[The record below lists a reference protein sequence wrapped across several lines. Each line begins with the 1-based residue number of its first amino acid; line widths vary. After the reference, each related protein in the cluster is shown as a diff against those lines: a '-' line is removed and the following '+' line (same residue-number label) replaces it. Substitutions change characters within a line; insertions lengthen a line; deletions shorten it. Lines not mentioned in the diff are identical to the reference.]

1 MLSRLTQSVW
11 RARRVSPPLQGIS
24 SNVSPYQMPRRNAT
38 FCLKSCSLF
47 EGRRRLLAAATF
59 ALLSIF
65 LGTTFLA
72 TTTAS
77 AAPAAQIVNA
87 PPHLFLLPA
96 TATNVTLKAHV
107 ADFVFAGD
115 SGTLLS
121 FAATYELQ
129 NPNDSG
135 VVLGLRLAPI
145 GAGDGATTVGFGG
158 LALQANG
165 QPLGLQ
171 PAVDGG
177 YFSEV
182 ALGADAEVTL
192 ALAYTLDFTAAEPDL
207 PTLAYA
213 VSALT
218 GWPGTPS
225 LRVGV
230 ALPGG
235 LNGTPADSWLR
246 ISPPGWSYANPA
258 DAIANPL
265 VANAASGLI
274 PDIKWLYDAGP
285 PGEPLVFQFIAPA
298 RWREIE
304 AAQQRDPTPQSALTL
319 GNFYGDLY
327 FELSA
332 NASSTGQQLYTRA
345 LAAYTSGLAAADV
358 DGPDSAAL
366 HAGLAR
372 LYRSQLG
379 AAGDADPGYAD
390 LLAREA
396 ELARASLP
404 DGDSQRATL
413 AAWRAEALSVLLER
427 AQTRRDWGEALR
439 LLDALIALP
448 ADDIAEVVEVA
459 ALAEQQ
465 RSAQI
470 QQALQLLEQ
479 GNREG
484 ALSLAGETILD
495 EALQPPASQQSLFA
509 RWAITATL
517 SADEAV
523 IDARITP
530 APGQAVA
537 ARSALAG
544 VVDGWLARSGDDER
558 FAFSLSDFGTGAVLS
573 EGTQPGDTQASAAQI
588 QLVFPLTSAAAALRD
603 DVPNRPEW
611 SLLRSLL
618 EQAGPSQTQTGG
630 LLSSTL
636 VLEQTFDLRAASDQ
650 WRAVAANLARQAQDF
665 EADSQAARERGNADE
680 ALRARVRATNYR
692 AAADTWRTL
701 DEQSWLIAQL
711 VAAPGAVSN
720 AALNAQMDGTAAAE
734 SRAWL
739 VEPGSPPRTL
749 TLYAEPFGGVRVL
762 GAALVALLGVFL
774 LAGVLWWL
782 L

>member
-1 MLSRLTQSVW
+1 MLGRLTHPVW
-11 RARRVSPPLQGIS
+11 RAPRVSPPLRGLF

-38 FCLKSCSLF
+38 FCPKNCSLF
-47 EGRRRLLAAATF
+47 HGRRPPLVAATV
-59 ALLSIF
+59 ALLSI
-65 LGTTFLA
+65 LLA
-72 TTTAS
+72 TTATA
-77 AAPAAQIVNA
+77 AAPTAQSVNA

-96 TATNVTLKAHV
+96 SATNVSLKAHV

-121 FAATYELQ
+121 LAATYELK

-135 VVLGLRLAPI
+135 VVLGLRLTPI
-145 GAGDGATTVGFGG
+145 GAGDGATPVGFGG
-158 LALQANG
+158 LALRANG

-171 PAVDGG
+171 PTGDGG
-177 YFSEV
+177 YLTEV
-182 ALGADAEVTL
+182 ALGADAEVTV
-192 ALAYTLDFTAAEPDL
+192 ALAYTLDLTAANPDL

-213 VSALT
+213 VGALT

-225 LRVGV
+225 LRVGA

-235 LNGTPADSWLR
+235 LSGTPADSWLR
-246 ISPPGWSYANPA
+246 ISPPGWSYAGPA
-258 DAIANPL
+258 DAITNPL
-265 VANAASGLI
+265 VASAASGLI

-285 PGEPLVFQFIAPA
+285 PGEPLVLQFIAPA

-304 AAQQRDPTPQSALTL
+304 AAQQRDPTPQSLLVL

-327 FELSA
+327 FEL
-332 NASSTGQQLYTRA
+332 NAKSSSTAQQLYTRA

-372 LYRSQLG
+372 LYRSRLG
-379 AAGDADPGYAD
+379 DGDAADPGYAD

-404 DGDSQRATL
+404 AGDSQRATL
-413 AAWRAEALSVLLER
+413 AGWQAEALAVLLER

-448 ADDIAEVVEVA
+448 AGEIGEVVEVD

-484 ALSLAGETILD
+484 ALALAGETILD

-517 SADEAV
+517 AADEAV

-530 APGQAVA
+530 APGQATA

-544 VVDGWLARSGDDER
+544 VVDGWLARFGDDER
-558 FAFSLSDFGTGAVLS
+558 FAFLLSNFGTEGILA
-573 EGTQPGDTQASAAQI
+573 EGTQSGDARASAVQM
-588 QLVFPLTSAAAALRD
+588 QLVFPLTTAAAALRD

-611 SLLRSLL
+611 ALLRALL

-636 VLEQTFDLRAASDQ
+636 VLEQSFDLRAASDQ
-650 WRAVAANLARQAQDF
+650 WRAVAANLARQAQGF
-665 EADSQAARERGNADE
+665 ETDSQSARERGNADE

-711 VAAPGAVSN
+711 VAAPN
-720 AALNAQMDGTAAAE
+720 AAPNVAPDALVDGTIAE

-739 VEPGSPPRTL
+739 IEPGSPPQTL
-749 TLYAEPFGGVRVL
+749 TLYAEPSGGVRVL
-762 GAALVALLGVFL
+762 GGALVALLGLFL

>member
-11 RARRVSPPLQGIS
+11 RAPRVSPPSRGLFD
-24 SNVSPYQMPRRNAT
+24 NVSPYQKPRRNAT
-38 FCLKSCSLF
+38 FCSKSCSLF
-47 EGRRRLLAAATF
+47 QGCRRLFVAATV
-59 ALLSIF
+59 ALLSVF

-77 AAPAAQIVNA
+77 AAPAAQTVNA

-96 TATNVTLKAHV
+96 SATNVTLKAHV

-121 FAATYELQ
+121 FAATYELK

-145 GAGDGATTVGFGG
+145 GAGDGAGNGATPVGFGG

-165 QPLGLQ
+165 QSLGLQ
-171 PAVDGG
+171 PTGDGG
-177 YFSEV
+177 YLSEV

-192 ALAYTLDFTAAEPDL
+192 ALAYTLDFTAANPDL

-218 GWPGTPS
+218 GWPGRPS

-304 AAQQRDPTPQSALTL
+304 AAQQRDPTPQSALAL

-327 FELSA
+327 FELSST
-332 NASSTGQQLYTRA
+332 ASGTAQQLYTRA
-345 LAAYTSGLAAADV
+345 LAAYSSGLATADV

-379 AAGDADPGYAD
+379 AGENADPGYAD
-390 LLAREA
+390 LLASEA
-396 ELARASLP
+396 EIARASLL
-404 DGDSQRATL
+404 DGDPQRAML
-413 AAWRAEALSVLLER
+413 AAWRAEALSVLLDR

-448 ADDIAEVVEVA
+448 AGDIDDVVAVD

-484 ALSLAGETILD
+484 ALALAGETILD
-495 EALQPPASQQSLFA
+495 EALQPPPSQQSLFA

-517 SADEAV
+517 AADEAV

-530 APGQAVA
+530 APGQVSA
-537 ARSALAG
+537 ARSALLG
-544 VVDGWLARSGDDER
+544 VVESWLARFGDDER
-558 FAFSLSDFGTGAVLS
+558 FAFSLSDFGTGGVLA
-573 EGTQPGDTQASAAQI
+573 EGAAADDARASAAQI
-588 QLVFPLTSAAAALRD
+588 QLVFPLTTAAALRD

-636 VLEQTFDLRAASDQ
+636 VIEQTFDLRAASDP

-665 EADSQAARERGNADE
+665 EADSQTARERGNADE

-711 VAAPGAVSN
+711 VAASN
-720 AALNAQMDGTAAAE
+720 AAPNALVDGSTAAE

-739 VEPGSPPRTL
+739 IEPGSPPRTL
-749 TLYAEPFGGVRVL
+749 TLYAEPSGGVRVL
-762 GAALVALLGVFL
+762 GGALVALLGVCL